1 MFPIGWMYYFGTNL
15 ENRFS
20 VPGFWP
26 DPESTNKFPTER
38 KEQVLL
44 LEELKKQR
52 LERRRRRLE
61 AELEGG
67 APAREEEI
75 RREEERAPPEI
86 LPPSEGIRYGIRGL
100 EDMKQE
106 QENRKKRKM
115 QAEFEEMS
123 KGR

>member
-26 DPESTNKFPTER
+26 DPETTNKFPSER

-61 AELEGG
+61 AELEAGG
-67 APAREEEI
+67 TG
-75 RREEERAPPEI
+75 EEERSEKEGVLREI
-86 LPPSEGIRYGIRGL
+86 RAGREGVRHGFEGL
-100 EDMKQE
+100 QDMKRE
-106 QENRKKRKM
+106 QEERRSKKLE
-115 QAEFEEMS
+115 AELEEMT
-123 KGR
+123 KEG